1 LDVKPDSNCP
11 AQTIASE
18 AFGAMAPPTEPPPH
32 VFFQDRLHAGSLLAE
47 RLRGLQLSSPVVL
60 GLPRG
65 GVVVAEP
72 VAVSLQAPLDV
83 IIVRKLGVPWQPE
96 LAMGA
101 IGEGGVEV
109 IETSVMASAGISDR
123 QMEEVE
129 RRERAVLDARI
140 AEYRQCRPAV
150 PLEGR
155 STVIVDDG
163 IATGATVRAACQVVT
178 SRGAL
183 KVIVAVPVATREAIR
198 QIRKVCDEVVCLH
211 TPARFGAI
219 GLFYADFSPVDDL
232 EVKRILKDRLADTQR
247 PDTTHPDMS

>member
-1 LDVKPDSNCP
+1 
-11 AQTIASE
+11 
-18 AFGAMAPPTEPPPH
+18 
-32 VFFQDRLHAGSLLAE
+32 VFFQDRFHAGSLLAE
-47 RLRGLQLSSPVVL
+47 RLRELQPSSPVIL

-72 VAVSLQAPLDV
+72 VAVALQAPLDV
-83 IIVRKLGVPWQPE
+83 IIVRKLGVPYQPE

-101 IGEGGVEV
+101 IGEGGVKV
-109 IETSVMASAGISDR
+109 IEASVVASAGIDDR

-140 AEYRQCRPAV
+140 AEYRQWRPAI

-178 SRGAL
+178 SRGAM
-183 KVIVAVPVATREAIR
+183 KVTVAVPVATREAIR
-198 QIRKVCDEVVCLH
+198 RIRAVCDEVICLH
-211 TPARFGAI
+211 APARFGAI

-232 EVKRILKDRLADTQR
+232 EVKRILINRLADR
-247 PDTTHPDMS
+247 PTG